1 MRHKTWIGKC
11 HTTKIMEKIMKAVKI
26 IVTGTENA
34 KKAVTDAVEKS
45 IYFEFTPLPDDTY
58 EIKVKPEAEKL
69 LSVSN

>member
-1 MRHKTWIGKC
+1 
-11 HTTKIMEKIMKAVKI
+11 MKAVKI